1 MYNPHTIAV
10 ILIFLF
16 QAKDGIRDADVTGV
30 QTCALPILALESRAY
45 PSTLQ
50 LVYDMGTDEDGKKI
64 SRRRSYTNVKS
75 EAADQDL
82 FDVAL
87 AIAGLQTRSEE
98 RRVGKWSWARRGSVL
113 WLEERFAA

>member
-1 MYNPHTIAV
+1 MAV
-10 ILIFLF
+10 
-16 QAKDGIRDADVTGV
+16 
-30 QTCALPILALESRAY
+30 ESRAY

-87 AIAGLQTRSEE
+87 AIAGLQTN
-98 RRVGKWSWARRGSVL
+98 VVNQVL
-113 WLEERFAA
+113 VNEKTELVNI

>member
-1 MYNPHTIAV
+1 M
-10 ILIFLF
+10 
-16 QAKDGIRDADVTGV
+16 
-30 QTCALPILALESRAY
+30 ALESRAY
-45 PSTLQ
+45 PSNLQ

-87 AIAGLQTRSEE
+87 AIAGLQTN
-98 RRVGKWSWARRGSVL
+98 VVNQVL
-113 WLEERFAA
+113 VNEKTELVNI

>member
-1 MYNPHTIAV
+1 M
-10 ILIFLF
+10 
-16 QAKDGIRDADVTGV
+16 
-30 QTCALPILALESRAY
+30 ALESRAY

-87 AIAGLQTRSEE
+87 AIAGLQTN
-98 RRVGKWSWARRGSVL
+98 VVNPVL
-113 WLEERFAA
+113 VNEKTELVNI

>member
-1 MYNPHTIAV
+1 M
-10 ILIFLF
+10 
-16 QAKDGIRDADVTGV
+16 
-30 QTCALPILALESRAY
+30 ALESRAY

-82 FDVAL
+82 YDVAL
-87 AIAGLQTRSEE
+87 AIAGLQTN
-98 RRVGKWSWARRGSVL
+98 VVNQVL
-113 WLEERFAA
+113 VNEKTELVNI

>member
-1 MYNPHTIAV
+1 M
-10 ILIFLF
+10 
-16 QAKDGIRDADVTGV
+16 
-30 QTCALPILALESRAY
+30 ALESRAY

-87 AIAGLQTRSEE
+87 AIAGLQTN
-98 RRVGKWSWARRGSVL
+98 VINQVL
-113 WLEERFAA
+113 VNEKTELVNI

>member
-1 MYNPHTIAV
+1 M
-10 ILIFLF
+10 
-16 QAKDGIRDADVTGV
+16 
-30 QTCALPILALESRAY
+30 ALESRAY

-87 AIAGLQTRSEE
+87 AIAGLQTN
-98 RRVGKWSWARRGSVL
+98 VVNQVL
-113 WLEERFAA
+113 VNEKTELVNI

>member
-1 MYNPHTIAV
+1 M
-10 ILIFLF
+10 
-16 QAKDGIRDADVTGV
+16 
-30 QTCALPILALESRAY
+30 ALESRAY

-64 SRRRSYTNVKS
+64 SQRRSYTNVKS

-87 AIAGLQTRSEE
+87 AIAGLQTN
-98 RRVGKWSWARRGSVL
+98 VVNQVL
-113 WLEERFAA
+113 VNEKTELVNI

>member
-1 MYNPHTIAV
+1 M
-10 ILIFLF
+10 
-16 QAKDGIRDADVTGV
+16 
-30 QTCALPILALESRAY
+30 ALESRAY

-82 FDVAL
+82 YDVAL
-87 AIAGLQTRSEE
+87 AIAGLQSN
-98 RRVGKWSWARRGSVL
+98 VINQVL
-113 WLEERFAA
+113 VNEKTELVNI